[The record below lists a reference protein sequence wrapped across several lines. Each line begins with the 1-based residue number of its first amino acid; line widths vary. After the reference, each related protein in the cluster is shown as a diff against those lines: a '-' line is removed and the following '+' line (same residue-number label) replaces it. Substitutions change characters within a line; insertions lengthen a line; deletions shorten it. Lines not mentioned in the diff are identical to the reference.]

1 MMKKRIILPL
11 LLLLFL
17 GIGYFFSDKN
27 AESAID
33 LSPQEQ
39 ESQESLSDDLTQ
51 KEDSIQ
57 TKPDSKKADSA
68 KTLKMSQ
75 DSTQRKKDSRRDSTQ
90 DKKDSPHDSAKTHT
104 DSITAHK
111 SSKIPQTQEIPQ
123 ERQESALESQKNAE
137 IPQES
142 QESSQE
148 AKAILQ
154 KAIPPQN
161 KNAFFAGIELGALKF
176 SYDELGAIAAHSPHS
191 PISNYGVNLGVLW
204 GYRHFFSDSIALR
217 GYVNLNYLYAKDK
230 KIAHFSELKIL
241 NLGVNADFLLNFWTD
256 NNIDFGG
263 LLGIAIGG
271 DIFAGEGLANIKRY
285 AKSRVYLSSL
295 NTSLN
300 LGVQS
305 LILSKIGIEFIAK
318 IPLMSHYFVNQNSLN
333 KRKLSQNFI
342 LSGRILYY
350 F

>member
-1 MMKKRIILPL
+1 MKKRIILPL

-17 GIGYFFSDKN
+17 GIGYFLSDKN
-27 AESAID
+27 AESALD

-75 DSTQRKKDSRRDSTQ
+75 DSTQRKKDSKRDSTQ
-90 DKKDSPHDSAKTHT
+90 EKKDSPHDSAKTHT
-104 DSITAHK
+104 DSITVQK
-111 SSKIPQTQEIPQ
+111 SSKIPQ

-154 KAIPPQN
+154 KAIPLQN

-176 SYDELGAIAAHSPHS
+176 SYDELGTIATHSPHS

-241 NLGVNADFLLNFWTD
+241 NLGVNADFLLNFWVN

-271 DIFAGEGLANIKRY
+271 DIFAGEGLANIRRY
-285 AKSRVYLSSL
+285 AKSRVYLSGL

>member
-1 MMKKRIILPL
+1 MKKRIILPL

-17 GIGYFFSDKN
+17 GIGYFLSDKN
-27 AESAID
+27 AESALD

-75 DSTQRKKDSRRDSTQ
+75 DSTQRKKDSKRDSTQ
-90 DKKDSPHDSAKTHT
+90 EKKDSPHDSAKTHT
-104 DSITAHK
+104 DSITVQK
-111 SSKIPQTQEIPQ
+111 SSKIPQ
-123 ERQESALESQKNAE
+123 ER
-137 IPQES
+137 

-271 DIFAGEGLANIKRY
+271 DIFAGEGLANIRRY
-285 AKSRVYLSSL
+285 AKSRVYLSGL

>member
-1 MMKKRIILPL
+1 MKKRIILPL

-27 AESAID
+27 AESNID
-33 LSPQEQ
+33 LASQEQ
-39 ESQESLSDDLTQ
+39 ESLNANLTQEDLTQ
-51 KEDSIQ
+51 A
-57 TKPDSKKADSA
+57 KPEKAKKDSA
-68 KTLKMSQ
+68 KTLSNSQ
-75 DSTQRKKDSRRDSTQ
+75 VSPQRKKDSM
-90 DKKDSPHDSAKTHT
+90 HDLKTHKDAKQT
-104 DSITAHK
+104 T
-111 SSKIPQTQEIPQ
+111 SKIPQTQEIPQ
-123 ERQESALESQKNAE
+123 ESALKSQKNAE
-137 IPQES
+137 IPLKSPASLQETKDAPQES
-142 QESSQE
+142 LESSQ
-148 AKAILQ
+148 ATQ
-154 KAIPPQN
+154 AIPPQD

-176 SYDELGAIAAHSPHS
+176 SYEELGIIAAHSPHS

-204 GYRHFFSDSIALR
+204 GYRHFFSDSIAIR
-217 GYVNLNYLYAKDK
+217 GYLNLNYLYAKDK

-241 NLGVNADFLLNFWTD
+241 NLGANADFLLGFWKD

-271 DIFAGEGLANIKRY
+271 DIFAGEGLANIRRY
-285 AKSRVYLSSL
+285 ATSKVYLSSL

>member
-51 KEDSIQ
+51 KEDLIQ

-154 KAIPPQN
+154 KAIPLQN

-176 SYDELGAIAAHSPHS
+176 SYDELGTIATHSPHS

-241 NLGVNADFLLNFWTD
+241 NLGVNADFLLNFWVN

-271 DIFAGEGLANIKRY
+271 DIFAGEGLANIRRY
-285 AKSRVYLSSL
+285 AKSRVYLSGL

>member
-1 MMKKRIILPL
+1 MKTKIILPL

-27 AESAID
+27 AESNID
-33 LSPQEQ
+33 LASQEQ
-39 ESQESLSDDLTQ
+39 ESLKANLTQEDLTQ
-51 KEDSIQ
+51 A
-57 TKPDSKKADSA
+57 KPEKAKKDSA
-68 KTLKMSQ
+68 KTLSNSQ
-75 DSTQRKKDSRRDSTQ
+75 VSPQRKKDST
-90 DKKDSPHDSAKTHT
+90 HDLKTHKDAKQT
-104 DSITAHK
+104 
-111 SSKIPQTQEIPQ
+111 SSKIPQTQETLQESALKSPKNAEIPQ
-123 ERQESALESQKNAE
+123 ERQES
-137 IPQES
+137 
-142 QESSQE
+142 SQE
-148 AKAILQ
+148 ARAILQ
-154 KAIPPQN
+154 KAIPPQD

-176 SYDELGAIAAHSPHS
+176 SYEELGIIAAHSPHS
-191 PISNYGVNLGVLW
+191 PISNYGINIGVLW
-204 GYRHFFSDSIALR
+204 GYRHFFSDSIAIR
-217 GYVNLNYLYAKDK
+217 GYLNLNYLYAKDK

-241 NLGVNADFLLNFWTD
+241 NLGANADFLLGFWKD
-256 NNIDFGG
+256 SNIDFGG

-271 DIFAGEGLANIKRY
+271 DIFAGEGLANIRRY
-285 AKSRVYLSSL
+285 ATSKVYLSSL

-305 LILSKIGIEFIAK
+305 LILSKIGVEFIAK

>member
-17 GIGYFFSDKN
+17 GIGCSYKN
-27 AESAID
+27 AESNID
-33 LSPQEQ
+33 LAPQER
-39 ESQESLSDDLTQ
+39 ESLNANLTQ
-51 KEDSIQ
+51 KEDLTQ
-57 TKPDSKKADSA
+57 AKPDST
-68 KTLKMSQ
+68 KTLKISQ
-75 DSTQRKKDSRRDSTQ
+75 DSPQRKKDSPQ
-90 DKKDSPHDSAKTHT
+90 DFAKTHK
-104 DSITAHK
+104 DSITAQK
-111 SSKIPQTQEIPQ
+111 SSEIPQ

-137 IPQES
+137 IPLKSPES
-142 QESSQE
+142 SSPESSQE
-148 AKAILQ
+148 TQ
-154 KAIPPQN
+154 AIPPQD
-161 KNAFFAGIELGALKF
+161 KNAFFVGIELGALKF
-176 SYDELGAIAAHSPHS
+176 SYDELGIIATHSPHS
-191 PISNYGVNLGVLW
+191 PISNYGINLGVLW

-230 KIAHFSELKIL
+230 KISHFSELKIL
-241 NLGVNADFLLNFWTD
+241 NFGVNADFLLDFWKD
-256 NNIDFGG
+256 SNIDFGG

-271 DIFAGEGLANIKRY
+271 DIFAGEGLANIRRY
-285 AKSRVYLSSL
+285 ATSRVYLSGL

-305 LILSKIGIEFIAK
+305 LILRKVGVEFIAK

-333 KRKLSQNFI
+333 KRKLSQNFV

>member
-1 MMKKRIILPL
+1 MKKRIILPL

-27 AESAID
+27 AESALD

-75 DSTQRKKDSRRDSTQ
+75 DSTQRKKDSKRDSTQ
-90 DKKDSPHDSAKTHT
+90 EKKDSPHDSAKTHT
-104 DSITAHK
+104 DSITVQK
-111 SSKIPQTQEIPQ
+111 SSKIPQ

-154 KAIPPQN
+154 KAIPLQN

-176 SYDELGAIAAHSPHS
+176 SYDELGTIATHSPHS